1 MSIELSPHAK
11 KRLKRRGINEKDV
24 LMTLRN
30 PDKVL
35 FDEETGNF
43 IAVRKINDKILIVA
57 YTTAKGIAKIVSAF
71 QTSKLDIV
79 DKRIKKGR
87 WREI

>member
-1 MSIELSPHAK
+1 MIIEFSTHAK
-11 KRLKRRGINEKDV
+11 KRLKIRGIAESDV
-24 LMTLRN
+24 ISTLKN

-43 IAVRKINDKILIVA
+43 IAIKKINGMILVVA
-57 YTTAKGIAKIVSAF
+57 YVVVRNVARVVSAF
-71 QTSKLDIV
+71 LTSKIDIV
-79 DKRIKKGR
+79 NKRIKKGR

>member
-11 KRLKRRGINEKDV
+11 KRLKVRGINEKDV

-57 YTTAKGIAKIVSAF
+57 YTTVKGIAKIVSAF

-79 DKRIKKGR
+79 DRRIKKGR

>member
-11 KRLKRRGINEKDV
+11 KMLMMRAIDEKDV
-24 LMTLRN
+24 IMTLKN

-43 IAVRKINDKILIVA
+43 IAVRKTNDKILVVI
-57 YTTAKGIAKIVSAF
+57 YTTVKGMAKIVSAF

>member
-11 KRLKRRGINEKDV
+11 KMLMMRTIDEKDV
-24 LMTLRN
+24 IMTLKN

-43 IAVRKINDKILIVA
+43 IAVRKTNDKILVVI
-57 YTTAKGIAKIVSAF
+57 YTTVKGMAKIISAL